1 MQHRPWAC
9 EIRRS
14 RLLTVESLIQ
24 ECGSSTLNA
33 KSNST
38 TLHIPSVMCWR
49 ATVHVSSAWD
59 KALFYYTST
68 ECQQLFAP
76 TVSVSSTDLWRTCGL
91 RSRKHGNL
99 QTPGQGQQQNPLN
112 QVNLN
117 TNSPSVLPQHGQQ
130 KQSAAFHCRLRTL
143 HFLHLPLFFPS
154 VPLSLLLS
162 FIPPLSSTPPS
173 FLLFFLPR
181 VQWAVVPPPAAATC
195 PSKKRAVDSNGR
207 CLMRLPWVGICRHA
221 QLSRSVRLSLCM
233 SARSRDGQQEVPLA
247 S

>member
-1 MQHRPWAC
+1 MQRRPWAC

-33 KSNST
+33 KTRTRLRTCSNST

-59 KALFYYTST
+59 KLLLYYTST

-91 RSRKHGNL
+91 CSRKHGNL

-130 KQSAAFHCRLRTL
+130 KQSAAFHCRPRTL
-143 HFLHLPLFFPS
+143 HFLHLPVFFPSLPPSSLFHPSFLPSFLSSQSSVSCSAPSGSSNLPVEEKSCRQQRQVLNASPVSWNLQARSAVSLCPS
-154 VPLSLLLS
+154 VPLYVCE
-162 FIPPLSSTPPS
+162 
-173 FLLFFLPR
+173 
-181 VQWAVVPPPAAATC
+181 VQGWA
-195 PSKKRAVDSNGR
+195 
-207 CLMRLPWVGICRHA
+207 
-221 QLSRSVRLSLCM
+221 
-233 SARSRDGQQEVPLA
+233 ARSPAG
-247 S
+247 